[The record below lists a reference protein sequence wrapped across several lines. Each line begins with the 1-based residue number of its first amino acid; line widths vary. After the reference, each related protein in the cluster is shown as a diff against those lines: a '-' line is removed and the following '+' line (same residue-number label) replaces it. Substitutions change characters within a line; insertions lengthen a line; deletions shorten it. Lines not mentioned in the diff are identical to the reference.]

1 MSTDNNLLRT
11 KIIFFVF
18 IVLSSLTLLPAQ
30 NNQNKVSKKQKEW
43 FLNKSWMEGVN
54 AICDPSIDIEA
65 FVKHYKKHPQR
76 WQKVFK
82 FIHDND
88 LSSLPLGQQ
97 TLGDDV
103 KINVQE
109 YTTRAPGTE
118 LLEGHKKY
126 IDLQY
131 VVSGRELHGYA
142 KVQDIAETVNPYSQ
156 EKDVALYK
164 VPFIT
169 YHVIGAN
176 HFTIFFPDDI
186 HLTNIQYGEKESV
199 RKVVFKIQVE

>member
-1 MSTDNNLLRT
+1 MNTENNLLRL
-11 KIIFFVF
+11 KIVF
-18 IVLSSLTLLPAQ
+18 SVLIVLSSLSFLSAQ

-43 FLNKSWMEGVN
+43 FYDKLWMEGIN
-54 AICDPSIDIEA
+54 AVCDPSLDIA
-65 FVKHYKKHPQR
+65 TFTRHYQKHPQR

-82 FIHDND
+82 FIRDND
-88 LSSLPLGQQ
+88 LSLLPVGQQ
-97 TLGDDV
+97 ILGDDV
-103 KINVQE
+103 KVNVQE
-109 YTTRAPGTE
+109 YTTRAPGKE

-131 VVSGRELHGYA
+131 IVSGRELHGYA
-142 KVQDIAETVNPYSQ
+142 KLQDASETVNLYS
-156 EKDVALYK
+156 EDKDIALYK

-186 HLTNIQYGEKESV
+186 HLTNIQYGEKEQV

>member
-1 MSTDNNLLRT
+1 MNLKNCLLRVGILFSVLVVFSNLL
-11 KIIFFVF
+11 
-18 IVLSSLTLLPAQ
+18 LAQ
-30 NNQNKVSKKQKEW
+30 NNESKVSKKYREW
-43 FLNKSWMEGVN
+43 FLGKSWMEGVD
-54 AICDPSIDIEA
+54 AVCDPSIDIKTFAE
-65 FVKHYKKHPQR
+65 HYRKHPQR
-76 WQKVFK
+76 WQKVFR

-88 LSSLPLGQQ
+88 LSSLPVGPQ

-109 YTTRAPGTE
+109 YTTRVPGKE

-142 KVQDIAETVNPYSQ
+142 KLQSATETVNPYSE
-156 EKDVALYK
+156 EKDIALYK

-186 HLTNIQYGEKESV
+186 HLTNIQYGEKEPV

>member
-1 MSTDNNLLRT
+1 MSAGNNLLRVR
-11 KIIFFVF
+11 IVF
-18 IVLSSLTLLPAQ
+18 SVLIVLGSLTLLSAQ

-43 FLNKSWMEGVN
+43 FDSKTWMEGVN
-54 AICDPSIDIEA
+54 AVCDPSIDIETLA
-65 FVKHYKKHPQR
+65 KHCRKHPQR

-109 YTTRAPGTE
+109 YTTRVPGKE
-118 LLEGHKKY
+118 QLEGHKKY

-131 VVSGRELHGYA
+131 VVSGRELQGYA
-142 KVQDIAETVNPYSQ
+142 KLQDATETVNPYSA
-156 EKDVALYK
+156 EKDVAHYK
-164 VPFIT
+164 VPSIT

-176 HFTIFFPDDI
+176 HFTIFFPGDI
-186 HLTNIQYGEKESV
+186 HLTNIQYGEKEPV

>member
-1 MSTDNNLLRT
+1 MSTENNLLRVR
-11 KIIFFVF
+11 IVF
-18 IVLSSLTLLPAQ
+18 SFLIVLSSLTLLPAQ
-30 NNQNKVSKKQKEW
+30 NNRDKVSKKQKEW
-43 FLNKSWMEGVN
+43 FYGKSWMEGVN
-54 AICDPSIDIEA
+54 AICDPGIDINTFA
-65 FVKHYKKHPQR
+65 KHYRKHPQR

-82 FIHDND
+82 FIYDND

-109 YTTRAPGTE
+109 YTTRVPGKE
-118 LLEGHKKY
+118 QLEGHKKY

-142 KVQDIAETVNPYSQ
+142 KLQDATETVNPYSE
-156 EKDVALYK
+156 EKDIALFK

-169 YHVIGAN
+169 YHVVGAN

-186 HLTNIQYGEKESV
+186 HLTNIQYGEKEPV

>member
-1 MSTDNNLLRT
+1 MSAGNNLLRVR
-11 KIIFFVF
+11 IVF
-18 IVLSSLTLLPAQ
+18 SVLIVLGSLALLSAQ

-43 FLNKSWMEGVN
+43 FEGKSWMEGVN
-54 AICDPSIDIEA
+54 AVCDPSIDIA
-65 FVKHYKKHPQR
+65 TLAKHYQKHPQR

-109 YTTRAPGTE
+109 YTTRVPGKE
-118 LLEGHKKY
+118 QLEGHKKY

-142 KVQDIAETVNPYSQ
+142 KLQDATETVNPYSP
-156 EKDVALYK
+156 EKDVAHYK
-164 VPFIT
+164 VPSIT
-169 YHVIGAN
+169 YHVVGAK

-186 HLTNIQYGEKESV
+186 HLTNIQYGEKEPV

>member
-1 MSTDNNLLRT
+1 MSTENNLLRVR
-11 KIIFFVF
+11 IVF
-18 IVLSSLTLLPAQ
+18 SVLIVLSSLTLLSAQ
-30 NNQNKVSKKQKEW
+30 NNENKVSKKHKQW
-43 FLNKSWMEGVN
+43 FYGKSWMEGVN
-54 AICDPSIDIEA
+54 AFCDPSIDIETFA
-65 FVKHYKKHPQR
+65 EHYRKHPQR

-82 FIHDND
+82 YIHDND

-109 YTTRAPGTE
+109 YTTRVPGKE
-118 LLEGHKKY
+118 QLEGHKKY

-131 VVSGRELHGYA
+131 VVSGRELQGYA
-142 KVQDIAETVNPYSQ
+142 KLQAATETVNPYSP
-156 EKDVALYK
+156 EKDVAHYK
-164 VPFIT
+164 VPLIT

-176 HFTIFFPDDI
+176 QFTIFFPNDI
-186 HLTNIQYGEKESV
+186 HLTDIQYGEKEPV

>member
-1 MSTDNNLLRT
+1 MNTGNNLLRVG
-11 KIIFFVF
+11 IVF
-18 IVLSSLTLLPAQ
+18 SVLIVLSSLNLLPAQ

-43 FLNKSWMEGVN
+43 FYGKTWMEGAD
-54 AICDPSIDIEA
+54 AICDPGIDIETFA
-65 FVKHYKKHPQR
+65 KHYQQHPQR
-76 WQKVFK
+76 WLKVFR

-88 LSSLPLGQQ
+88 LLSLPVGQQ

-109 YTTRAPGTE
+109 YTTRAPGKE

-142 KVQDIAETVNPYSQ
+142 KLQDATETINPYSR
-156 EKDVALYK
+156 EKDIALFK

-169 YHVIGAN
+169 YHVVGAN

-186 HLTNIQYGEKESV
+186 HITNIQYGEKEPV